1 MKIWSK
7 KNKKVGWVVRGRLV
21 DVWVAV
27 IRRVKQSVVRGSAAL
42 VGSLPSVSA
51 ENRAAQAATAK

>member
-1 MKIWSK
+1 MWRIGLT
-7 KNKKVGWVVRGRLV
+7 NVGWVVRGRLV

-51 ENRAAQAATAK
+51 ENRAAQAETAK